1 MKDRHH
7 DEAMAE
13 LFRDD
18 PELAAAVLS
27 AVEPENDQAELA
39 IIRRQLALA
48 AELTPKDGVESRP

>member
-48 AELTPKDGVESRP
+48 AELAPKDGVESRP